1 MTRWLQWTITL
12 TAAAALA
19 GCGGGPEPDMPEA
32 TEAMPEPSQDLPVA
46 NADCDPADDMAFV
59 CGVDN
64 PEDLIAIPDTDLVV
78 VSGYTGGPIHYVSR
92 RDQSRLRVFPVD
104 NPRERHDT
112 ALYPDCPGPIDP
124 NENERFSAHGLN
136 LITVDDG
143 LHHLYVVHHGFRES
157 VEIFEID
164 ARAQGAGAAPA
175 IPGLTWI
182 GCVVAPEGMT
192 LNSVSP
198 LPHGGWVATVPFV
211 PPGGGEFSPADI
223 GSAAIFGVVLEWH
236 PEDGWST
243 VPESESS
250 GPNGIEASP
259 DGEWLYVN
267 LWSAGQVMRLSRG
280 REPVEKQTVDLG
292 FFPDNIRWQADGS
305 LLSAGHS
312 AESIPRI
319 LECLETLCDDM
330 RTHTAR
336 VDPDTLAVEHVVDVP
351 VNEHFFTGTAALDVG
366 GEIWMGS
373 VRGERV
379 ARFPSD

>member
-1 MTRWLQWTITL
+1 MTRWLQWTIAL

-19 GCGGGPEPDMPEA
+19 GFGGGPEPDMPEA
-32 TEAMPEPSQDLPVA
+32 TEAMPEPSQDLPEA

-104 NPRERHDT
+104 NPSERHDT

-124 NENERFSAHGLN
+124 NENELFSAHGLN

-164 ARAQGAGAAPA
+164 ARAQGGGAAPA
-175 IPGLTWI
+175 VPGLTWI

-211 PPGGGEFSPADI
+211 PPEGGEFSPADI

-312 AESIPRI
+312 ADGIPRI

-336 VDPDTLAVEHVVDVP
+336 VDPDTLAIEHVVDVP

-366 GEIWMGS
+366 DEIWMGS
-373 VRGERV
+373 VRGERI
-379 ARFPSD
+379 ARFPGD

>member
-1 MTRWLQWTITL
+1 MTRWLQATITL
-12 TAAAALA
+12 TTAAALA
-19 GCGGGPEPDMPEA
+19 GCGGGPMQDMPESNA
-32 TEAMPEPSQDLPVA
+32 AMPEPSSDLPQP

-59 CGVDN
+59 CGVAN
-64 PEDLIAIPDTDLVV
+64 PEDLIAIPGTDIVV

-92 RDQSRLRVFPVD
+92 RDQSRMSVFPSSAH
-104 NPRERHDT
+104 RERHDT
-112 ALYPDCPGPIDP
+112 ARYPDCPGPINP

-136 LITVDDG
+136 LLTVDDG

-164 ARAQGAGAAPA
+164 ARQQGAEFA
-175 IPGLTWI
+175 IPDLTWI
-182 GCVVAPEGMT
+182 GCVVAPDGMT
-192 LNSVSP
+192 LNSVSM
-198 LPHGGWVATVPFV
+198 LPHGGFVATVPFV
-211 PPGGGEFSPADI
+211 PPEGGEFSPADI
-223 GSAAIFGVVLEWH
+223 GGADLVGVVLEWH

-267 LWSAGQVMRLSRG
+267 LWSAGQVMKLSRG
-280 REPVEKQTVDLG
+280 RTPVEKETVDLG
-292 FFPDNIRWQADGS
+292 FFPDNIRWQTDGS

-312 AESIPRI
+312 AANIPRI

-336 VDPDTLAVEHVVDVP
+336 VDPDTLAVTHVVDVP

-366 GEIWMGS
+366 DEIWMGS

-379 ARFPSD
+379 ARFPGD

>member
-1 MTRWLQWTITL
+1 MRWLQVTGM
-12 TAAAALA
+12 AAAVLVLA
-19 GCGGGPEPDMPEA
+19 GCGGGPEQDMPDAAEA
-32 TEAMPEPSQDLPVA
+32 PPESSQDLPEA

-59 CGVDN
+59 CGVTS
-64 PEDLIAIPDTDLVV
+64 PEDLVAIPDTDLVV
-78 VSGYTGGPIHYVSR
+78 ASGYIAGAIQYVSR
-92 RDQSRLRVFPVD
+92 RDQSRIRMFPVD

-124 NENERFSAHGLN
+124 NENEQFSAHGLN
-136 LITVDDG
+136 LLTVDDG

-164 ARAQGAGAAPA
+164 ARAGAGSASP

-182 GCVVAPEGMT
+182 GCVIAPEGMS
-192 LNSVSP
+192 LNSVSL
-198 LPHGGWVATVPFV
+198 LPHGGFVVTVPFV
-211 PPGGGEFSPADI
+211 PPEGGEFSPADI
-223 GSAAIFGVVLEWH
+223 GGDAIFGVVLEWH

-280 REPVEKQTVDLG
+280 REPVQKEIVDLG

-305 LLSAGHS
+305 LLTAGHS

-336 VDPDTLAVEHVVDVP
+336 VDPDTLAVEHVVDAP
-351 VNEHFFTGTAALDVG
+351 ANEHFFTGTAALEVG

-373 VRGERV
+373 MRGDRI